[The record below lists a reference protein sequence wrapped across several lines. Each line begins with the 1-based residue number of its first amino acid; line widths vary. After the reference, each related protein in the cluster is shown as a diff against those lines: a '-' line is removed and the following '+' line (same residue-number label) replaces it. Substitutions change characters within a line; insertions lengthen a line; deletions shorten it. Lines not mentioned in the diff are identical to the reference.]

1 MKRRG
6 FLTIGLLFIFSFPP
20 IVLSGIFAAN
30 EMNDIATLVYTTGVM
45 IGILIIAISLIDNDE
60 NRDTTKR
67 S

>member
-1 MKRRG
+1 
-6 FLTIGLLFIFSFPP
+6 LLFIFSFPP